1 MKTMTQQLAA
11 FGGVPFLERPIHVG
25 QPTILNPERLLQRLG
40 DVLRSGHLTNHG
52 PQVREFEEA
61 VAAFVQA
68 RHCIAICNATTAL
81 QIVARA
87 MDLTGEVIVPSFTF
101 IASAH
106 ALEWIGLTPVF
117 ADVNPETHTLDASSV
132 KRCVTDKTSAILG
145 VHVWGHACDVAELS
159 VVARQNS
166 LRLIFDACH
175 AFGCSS
181 FGQHV
186 GNFGDAEVFSFH
198 ATKFVHSF
206 EGGVITTNNDELAAR
221 CRRLRAFGIT
231 GLTEVAD
238 AGINGKMHELSAAA
252 GLHSL
257 ECLPEI
263 LLANIRNREIW
274 AAELNG
280 ISGLSLIPIPVGN
293 DSNCQYVVAKIDEQ
307 VFGLHRDQL
316 VSILRSEGLFVRSY
330 FAPGCHRSEPYSRV
344 ARHTPIPLPVTD
356 QLTETVLQF
365 PTGPGVDR
373 ETIQRTGE
381 MLRLIRDHAEEIRHR
396 WNAVDGAI
404 QFHPKDPA
412 RPTVRLREAG

>member
-1 MKTMTQQLAA
+1 VKTTTHQLAA
-11 FGGVPFLERPIHVG
+11 FGGTPMLERPIHVG
-25 QPTILNPERLLQRLG
+25 QPTILNPDRLLQRFA

-52 PQVREFEEA
+52 PQVREFEET
-61 VAAFVQA
+61 VAALVQT
-68 RHCIAICNATTAL
+68 RHCIAVCNATTAL

-87 MDLTGEVIVPSFTF
+87 MDLTGEVIVPAFTF

-106 ALEWIGLTPVF
+106 ALEWIGLTPIF
-117 ADVNPETHTLDASSV
+117 ADVDPITHTLDVASV
-132 KRCVTDKTSAILG
+132 ERCVTDKTSAILG
-145 VHVWGHACDVAELS
+145 VHVWGHLCPAASLQEL
-159 VVARQNS
+159 ANHHK

-181 FGQHV
+181 FGQPA

-206 EGGVITTNNDELAAR
+206 EGGVITTNNDELASR

-231 GLTEVAD
+231 GLTEVSD

-263 LLANIRNREIW
+263 LLANIQNREIW

-280 ISGLSLIPIPVGN
+280 IPGLSMIPIPVGN
-293 DSNCQYVVAKIDEQ
+293 DSNCQYVVAAIDEHS
-307 VFGLHRDQL
+307 FGLHRDQL
-316 VSILRSEGLFVRSY
+316 VSLLRSEGLFVRSY
-330 FAPGCHRSEPYSRV
+330 FAPGCHRSEPYHRV
-344 ARHTPIPLPVTD
+344 PRHTPVPLPVTD
-356 QLTETVLQF
+356 LLTETVLQF

-373 ETIQRTGE
+373 LMIQRSGD
-381 MLRLIRDHAEEIRHR
+381 LARLIRSNVDEIRHR
-396 WNAVDGAI
+396 WQAVDGAI
-404 QFHPKDPA
+404 QCHPMDPVR
-412 RPTVRLREAG
+412 RPARLREAG